1 MLTPDTATDA
11 VERRAQC
18 LLPGL
23 LATGMSA
30 FVALVVT
37 IINTGLDR
45 GLPLRWLLAWLLAW
59 PAAVV
64 AAGAV
69 DGATARLSCWPAGRL
84 HVLPR
89 RGPVNC
95 VTHVTFPRLCPH
107 GAAGLDPASGGQCA
121 HALHL

>member
-1 MLTPDTATDA
+1 MLSPDTATDA
-11 VERRAQC
+11 VERRAQH

-37 IINTGLDR
+37 IINTGLDL

-64 AAGAV
+64 AAYGWRPFAWRL
-69 DGATARLSCWPAGRL
+69 ALWMAR
-84 HVLPR
+84 R
-89 RGPVNC
+89 RG
-95 VTHVTFPRLCPH
+95 
-107 GAAGLDPASGGQCA
+107 
-121 HALHL
+121 